1 MVGTSDNDLEGAALF
16 GVGAGVT
23 SPELPDW
30 FVREVLPLEAALMH
44 FLRRS
49 WRNQNEVADLCQDVY
64 VRVYEAA
71 REARPDPVK
80 PFVFAVARNMIID
93 RIRREHVV
101 PIETVADLE
110 SLAVGAD
117 QPGPDRAVMAREELR
132 RLQAALDRM
141 PARCRE
147 AVVLKK
153 IEGLSM
159 REIATRMGISF
170 KTVDRHLSDGAQ
182 YLADFIYGHAD
193 ESRKKP

>member
-1 MVGTSDNDLEGAALF
+1 MVGTSDNDLGGAFSF
-16 GVGAGVT
+16 GAGAGVT

>member
-1 MVGTSDNDLEGAALF
+1 
-16 GVGAGVT
+16 
-23 SPELPDW
+23 
-30 FVREVLPLEAALMH
+30 
-44 FLRRS
+44 
-49 WRNQNEVADLCQDVY
+49 
-64 VRVYEAA
+64 
-71 REARPDPVK
+71 
-80 PFVFAVARNMIID
+80 
-93 RIRREHVV
+93 
-101 PIETVADLE
+101 
-110 SLAVGAD
+110 
-117 QPGPDRAVMAREELR
+117 MAREELR

>member
-1 MVGTSDNDLEGAALF
+1 MVGTSDTDLEGVGLF
-16 GVGAGVT
+16 GAGEGVT
-23 SPELPDW
+23 SPELNDW

-49 WRNQNEVADLCQDVY
+49 WRNQSELSDLCQDVY

-71 REARPDPVK
+71 RDQRPDPVK
-80 PFVFAVARNMIID
+80 PFVFATARNMIVD

-110 SLAVGAD
+110 ALAVGAEE
-117 QPGPDRAVMAREELR
+117 PGPDRAVIAREELR

-141 PARCRE
+141 PPRCRE

-153 IEGLSM
+153 IHGLSM

-182 YLADFIYGHAD
+182 YLANFIHGSPD
-193 ESRKKP
+193 EGGKK

>member
-1 MVGTSDNDLEGAALF
+1 MVGTSDNDLEGAALV

-23 SPELPDW
+23 SPELNDW

-49 WRNQNEVADLCQDVY
+49 WRDQSEVADLCQDVY

-71 REARPDPVK
+71 RDQRPEPVK

-110 SLAVGAD
+110 SLAVGGD

-141 PARCRE
+141 PPRCRE

-159 REIATRMGISF
+159 RDIATRMGISF

-182 YLADFIYGHAD
+182 YLADFIYGSAD